1 MPKIGTFLFYFSLI
15 CTNFFIP
22 HSQSVGYT
30 GVSLSV
36 RPFVVP
42 ISCVRNYSFIFLQI
56 LIIFGKMGGHD
67 VRMRILYQ
75 FHVWL
80 IFARVMA
87 LYAENWVHI
96 LCTQLVIYLWHILFI
111 FGMMV
116 GHDVSMRILYRFHG
130 WLIFARVMAVYAPN
144 WVCSCPFSYLVHAT
158 LHSSLDGFYL

>member
-1 MPKIGTFLFYFSLI
+1 MWDILEYPCS
-15 CTNFFIP
+15 
-22 HSQSVGYT
+22 
-30 GVSLSV
+30 SV
-36 RPFVVP
+36 RSSVP
-42 ISCVRNYSFIFLQI
+42 ISCVRNYSFISLQI
-56 LIIFGKMGGHD
+56 LIIFGMMGGHD

-111 FGMMV
+111 FGMVV

-130 WLIFARVMAVYAPN
+130 WWIFVRVMAVYAPN
-144 WVCSCPFSYLVHAT
+144 WVCSCPFTYLVHAT